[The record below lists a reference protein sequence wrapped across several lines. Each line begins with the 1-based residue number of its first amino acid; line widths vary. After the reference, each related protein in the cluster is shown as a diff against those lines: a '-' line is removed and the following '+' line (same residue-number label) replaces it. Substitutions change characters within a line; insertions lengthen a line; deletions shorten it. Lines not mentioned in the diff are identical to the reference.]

1 MIPLFV
7 GYALLVW
14 WPACVW
20 RRRPWG
26 FLAVFVGTAVLIGA
40 ILLHSYIGAV
50 LKQRGIDIY
59 TPVLQHL
66 LWPYM
71 LLVTGVGLFIA
82 SLPRRYAEGR
92 CHACGYDL
100 AGIGPDERC
109 CPECG
114 KEIPVQTRNSR
125 CAVCGSN
132 APSPYVMEGVCP
144 DCGSEF
150 RQPPSSE
157 RVRARQEA
165 LWGRPSDAPPLERGR
180 DGSFSAPHEPPDR
193 PEEQDQQRKPR
204 DQRPSE
210 PPAFVL

>member
-1 MIPLFV
+1 MIPIFV

-26 FLAVFVGTAVLIGA
+26 FLVVFVGSVVVFGA
-40 ILLHSYIGAV
+40 ILLHSYVGAV

-71 LLVTGVGLFIA
+71 LMVGGVGLFIA
-82 SLPRRYAEGR
+82 VLPRRYAEGR

-100 AGIGPDERC
+100 AGAAADDRC

-114 KEIPVQTRNSR
+114 KEIPVQTQNSR
-125 CAVCGSN
+125 CAICGSS

-180 DGSFSAPHEPPDR
+180 EGSFSAPHEPPDGA
-193 PEEQDQQRKPR
+193 EEEDQEWEPA
-204 DQRPSE
+204 DQRPAHSS
-210 PPAFVL
+210 AL